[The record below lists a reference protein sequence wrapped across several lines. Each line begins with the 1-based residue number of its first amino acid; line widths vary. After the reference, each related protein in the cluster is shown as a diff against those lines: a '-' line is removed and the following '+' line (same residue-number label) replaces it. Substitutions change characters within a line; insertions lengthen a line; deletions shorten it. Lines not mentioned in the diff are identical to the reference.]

1 MAAVEMDAAVMR
13 VGFGYDLHRLVRG
26 RPLRLAGVEVPHSHG
41 AVGDSDADVVLHA
54 VIDAMLGAMA
64 WGDIGMWF
72 PKSKVAP
79 GQDSAVLVQQVMTR
93 MTSVGARV
101 THLDVT
107 ILAEAPRL
115 APWRTAMAARLAE
128 LVRPDSVNVKFKTH
142 DQVGDVGAG
151 QAVAA
156 WAVLMAAVPAGAAAV
171 LPD

>member
-1 MAAVEMDAAVMR
+1 MR
-13 VGFGYDLHRLVRG
+13 VGFGYDLHRLASG
-26 RPLRLAGVEVPHSHG
+26 GPLLLAGVPVPHSHG

-72 PKSKVAP
+72 PKSQVAP
-79 GQDSAVLVQQVMTR
+79 GQDSAILVQQVVTR
-93 MTSVGARV
+93 MHEVGARV

-115 APWRTAMAARLAE
+115 APWRTAMVERLTE
-128 LVRPDSVNVKFKTH
+128 LVGADLVNVKFKTH

-151 QAVAA
+151 HAVAA
-156 WAVLMAAVPAGAAAV
+156 WASLLAAVPA
-171 LPD
+171 P